1 MDRLQLYTRPI
12 STIQTQAKIPMMFKI
27 TIFNTSVVEAELKI
41 SKAYIKPSKA
51 IQ

>member
-12 STIQTQAKIPMMFKI
+12 STIQTQAEIPMMFKSL
-27 TIFNTSVVEAELKI
+27 FNTSVVEAELKI